1 MSVAAVSDVMTV
13 VVASVALAV
22 VVVVAEYFEI
32 VAL

>member
-1 MSVAAVSDVMTV
+1 MPVAVASDVMTV

-22 VVVVAEYFEI
+22 VVEYFEI

>member
-13 VVASVALAV
+13 VVASVAFA

>member
-1 MSVAAVSDVMTV
+1 MSVAVASDVMIVV

-22 VVVVAEYFEI
+22 VVVVEYFEI